1 MLLFLLKM
9 FWESSVHAQMSG
21 NCCEL
26 ALFSLFQSTVCADVP
41 TAWDVLLPRSIF
53 PQPFT
58 SLSGYGAMFLITH
71 TNMKL
76 RLKGNLRCPILSPF
90 TRLPNLFIYIDL
102 LCWGWNLQPPASILP
117 LTRIPAIYP
126 TFHMLYLL
134 YKLLHKPEIRDF
146 QSFFIFYSLWQSV
159 G

>member
-1 MLLFLLKM
+1 
-9 FWESSVHAQMSG
+9 
-21 NCCEL
+21 
-26 ALFSLFQSTVCADVP
+26 
-41 TAWDVLLPRSIF
+41 
-53 PQPFT
+53 
-58 SLSGYGAMFLITH
+58 
-71 TNMKL
+71 MKL

-90 TRLPNLFIYIDL
+90 THLPSLFIYIDL

-117 LTRIPAIYP
+117 VTRIPTIYP

-146 QSFFIFYSLWQSV
+146 QSFFIFYALWQSV